1 MSRRFWT
8 HVETT
13 NLSLPV
19 KNNTDRM
26 NQLVRDHR
34 RLTECQKQN
43 RQNEPAGQVD
53 IPTRVEI
60 LVTGDPGHV

>member
-1 MSRRFWT
+1 MT

-13 NLSLPV
+13 NLSPPV

-60 LVTGDPGHV
+60 RVTGDPGHV

>member
-13 NLSLPV
+13 NLSPPV

-60 LVTGDPGHV
+60 RVTGDPGHV